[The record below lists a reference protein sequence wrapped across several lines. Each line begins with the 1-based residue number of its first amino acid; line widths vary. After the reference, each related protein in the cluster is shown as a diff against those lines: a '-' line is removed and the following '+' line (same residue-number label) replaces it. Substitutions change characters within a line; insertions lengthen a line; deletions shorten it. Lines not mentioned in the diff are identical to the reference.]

1 MTNMELIAIS
11 AVLLIG
17 VPHGGLDGAVA
28 RRIGWPKGLIAWF
41 GFNLSYIFLAALVV
55 WVWSHWP
62 LLGLSVF
69 LTISALHFGSSD
81 IANTQ
86 ATIAKKL
93 SYRWLPLT
101 AHGGLVPIAIPNL
114 QPDSVQPLFT
124 LLVGDVG
131 ADMLIN
137 AIGMLFLP
145 WLVCFAA
152 YFVYAVLIPVWR
164 KPLLNLIIV
173 LILVWF
179 LSPLISFALYFCL
192 WHSRSHTLRIWRSL
206 DKGSERRRSLIEAV
220 AYSLIAWITTLV
232 IFMVFQESL
241 TTALIKIT
249 FIGLAALTVPHM
261 LLVDLA
267 DKLKRQSLW
276 L

>member
-1 MTNMELIAIS
+1 MTNMELIAII

-81 IANTQ
+81 IASTQ

-114 QPDSVQPLFT
+114 QSDSVQPLFT
-124 LLVGDVG
+124 LLVGDVE
-131 ADMLIN
+131 ADMLTN

-152 YFVYAVLIPVWR
+152 YCVYAVLIPVWR